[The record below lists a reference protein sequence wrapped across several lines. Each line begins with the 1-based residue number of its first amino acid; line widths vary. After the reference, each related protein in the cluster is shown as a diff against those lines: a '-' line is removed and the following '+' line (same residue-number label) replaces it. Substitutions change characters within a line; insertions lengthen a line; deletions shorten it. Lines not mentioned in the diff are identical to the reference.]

1 MSLVDLEN
9 IVIVNLTNTKDLP
22 VHKYA
27 YFSSKR
33 ANLNS
38 LNILD
43 LTIMGVPRESASA
56 TPFLTCVNIP
66 PVTIT
71 SSRSAPTFCL
81 PRHSQSIFSGTPLQ
95 GWSPS
100 IEVFRDYWT
109 LVGVAG

>member
-1 MSLVDLEN
+1 MNLVDLEN

-27 YFSSKR
+27 NLYKR
-33 ANLNS
+33 AHLDS

-43 LTIMGVPRESASA
+43 LTIMGVTRENASA
-56 TPFLTCVNIP
+56 TPCLTSANIP
-66 PVTIT
+66 LVTTT

-81 PRHSQSIFSGTPLQ
+81 PRHSQSTFSGTPLQ

-100 IEVFRDYWT
+100 IEAFRAYST
-109 LVGVAG
+109 HVGVAG

>member
-22 VHKYA
+22 VHKYCIPL
-27 YFSSKR
+27 YNR

-43 LTIMGVPRESASA
+43 LTIMVVTMENVSA
-56 TPFLTCVNIP
+56 TPCLTCADIP
-66 PVTIT
+66 LVTTT

-81 PRHSQSIFSGTPLQ
+81 PRHSQSTFSGTPLQ

-100 IEVFRDYWT
+100 IEVFQAYWT
-109 LVGVAG
+109 HVGVEG